1 MYDVYLKTK
10 DLEKLNRSYI
20 GQGSDA
26 KVYKISKDILYKI
39 YHTTSKNNNRV
50 VRKLNWALSKL

>member
-50 VRKLNWALSKL
+50 VRKLN